1 MMNWEDKIKELS
13 NYNIAFEIREGYY
26 HISIIFQDG
35 WDVIL
40 PESENIYVEKRND
53 AYHYIASID
62 TVNLNDIFACIE
74 STIDYN
80 KDLERKLELFKEKTI
95 ELQEIFSNESYDKL
109 KTIEFTF
116 PKEKKK
122 TKKKK
127 ETKTENIVEKEK
139 SEEITAQPT
148 NKTYDTKEEVV
159 IMKDGEY
166 LEELEK

>member
-40 PESENIYVEKRND
+40 PESENIYVEKRNGM
-53 AYHYIASID
+53 YHYIASID
-62 TVNLNDIFACIE
+62 TVNLNDIFTCIE
-74 STIDYN
+74 NTINYN
-80 KDLERKLELFKEKTI
+80 KDLEKKLELFKEKTI
-95 ELQEIFSNESYDKL
+95 ELQEIFSYESYDKL

-116 PKEKKK
+116 PRQKKK

-127 ETKTENIVEKEK
+127 ETKTENILEKEK

-148 NKTYDTKEEVV
+148 NKTYDTEEVV
-159 IMKDGEY
+159 VVMKDGEY